1 MSKKSSI
8 DYSEL
13 MGLMTALS
21 RASLDSTTPSEVLIW
36 LKARIEYLTKK

>member
-13 MGLMTALS
+13 SGLIIALS
-21 RASLDSTTPSEVLIW
+21 RARLDSTTPSEVLTW

>member
-13 MGLMTALS
+13 SGLMVALS
-21 RASLDSTTPSEVLIW
+21 RAKLDTTTSSEIIQW
-36 LKARIEYLTKK
+36 LTNRISYLSNK

>member
-13 MGLMTALS
+13 SGLTIALS
-21 RASLDSTTPSEVLIW
+21 HAKLNSATPSEVIEW
-36 LKARIEYLTKK
+36 LTNRIDYLSKK